1 MNVSYLEKSQC
12 VKVISSSLGGG
23 SCLLVKYLGTLQQTT
38 IYCIQFRMLL
48 SDLDGTLK
56 LIVSRYKI
64 SPEESY
70 VGRKLKS
77 NVTTLLHQPFLSY
90 SREFFLRVTLLNL
103 NFIISNDTYFIS
115 IWNSWWHLWNTI
127 VSNDIQLDLLH
138 ILSI

>member
-1 MNVSYLEKSQC
+1 MNMSNVEHTQC
-12 VKVISSSLGGG
+12 VKVISMSHGGWN
-23 SCLLVKYLGTLQQTT
+23 CLLVKYLETLQQTT
-38 IYCIQFRMLL
+38 IYRIHFQMLL

-64 SPEESY
+64 SPENLY

-115 IWNSWWHLWNTI
+115 I
-127 VSNDIQLDLLH
+127 
-138 ILSI
+138 